1 MSKPKTT
8 ARLIVTYKC
17 NRCCPGCCNG
27 HDNSVRKIAYAKEL
41 LKYDE
46 IVITGG
52 EPMLIK
58 KDVIRFLLL
67 LRSRGFS
74 GNIYMYTAF
83 FEDDTYSDILLER
96 LDGITFTIHA
106 EASEDD
112 IEAFKRLSD
121 LVATKSHLNRR
132 LFIDGRTWGKFEI
145 LQRKFPMWD
154 EVRKLEW
161 KDECQPAEHEELLY
175 FPLDGR

>member
-8 ARLIVTYKC
+8 ARLIVTYRC
-17 NRCCPGCCNG
+17 NRSCPGCCNT
-27 HDNSVRKIAYAKEL
+27 HDNGVREIDDIREL

-58 KDVIRFLLL
+58 EKLFHLILQ
-67 LRSRGFS
+67 LRDMDYKGKIF
-74 GNIYMYTAF
+74 MYTAF
-83 FEDDTYSDILLER
+83 WNDGIYSNEILQS

-106 EASEDD
+106 EVNMRDAIMWKKLSESL
-112 IEAFKRLSD
+112 RLVKNS
-121 LVATKSHLNRR
+121 R
-132 LFIDGRTWGKFEI
+132 LFIDERVWDKFVNPDSRRI
-145 LQRKFPMWD
+145 YLWD

-161 KDECQPAEHEELLY
+161 KDECKPAEHEELLY
-175 FPLDGR
+175 FPLDER

>member
-8 ARLIVTYKC
+8 ARLIVTYRC
-17 NRCCPGCCNG
+17 NRSCPGCCNE
-27 HDNSVRKIAYAKEL
+27 HDNSVRKIAYVKEL

-52 EPMLIK
+52 EPMVIK
-58 KDVIRFLLL
+58 RDVIKLILL
-67 LRSRGFS
+67 LRSRGFT
-74 GNIYMYTAF
+74 GKIYMYTAF
-83 FEDDTYSDILLER
+83 FEDDTYSDILFER
-96 LDGITFTIHA
+96 LDGITFTLHT
-106 EASEDD
+106 EASGDD
-112 IEAFKRLSD
+112 IESFERLSD
-121 LVATKSHLNRR
+121 IVTTKSRLNRR
-132 LFIDGRTWGKFEI
+132 LFIDSRIWYKLET
-145 LQRKFPMWD
+145 LQRRFPVWN